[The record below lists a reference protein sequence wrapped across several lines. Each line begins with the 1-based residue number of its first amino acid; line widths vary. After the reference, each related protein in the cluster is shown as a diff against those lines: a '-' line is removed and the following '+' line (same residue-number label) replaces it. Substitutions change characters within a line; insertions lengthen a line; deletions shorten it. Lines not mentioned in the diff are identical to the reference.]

1 MNLRTRPV
9 DLFVDRE
16 ELLSVLQRNL
26 RDVSHEA
33 RFSWLY
39 LDNPAGP
46 AHSWF
51 LCDEH
56 GAAVGIASLVRRM
69 TWIGENSA
77 ACGQVADFGVDPPF
91 RSLGPAIKLQR
102 CTFEPV
108 LQGELAF
115 CYDCPPHDL
124 GMAMFERLGVKE
136 TCRMQGYVKLLRADR
151 QLERLLGNSAGR
163 MASAIT
169 NPLLRMRSSGSTVS
183 DKLDFTSY
191 TDEFTDEFSLLD
203 LALRTS
209 DTIRNRRSCEDLNW
223 RFRHNPSQR
232 FEILTAREQGELLG
246 YLIYAVL
253 EEDAYIFDLFG
264 RRLSEIGPGLLNALT
279 AILQQRSIQTLRAQ
293 LPEGS
298 PSVPI
303 FVKAGFS
310 LRSKGARIVAFGGAM
325 APALHDAQ
333 WQFQQADVMA

>member
-1 MNLRTRPV
+1 MNLRTRAV
-9 DLFVDRE
+9 DLVVDRD
-16 ELLSVLQRNL
+16 ELLNVLQRNL

-51 LCDEH
+51 LCGEQ
-56 GAAVGIASLVRRM
+56 GNAVGVASLVRRTAWM
-69 TWIGENSA
+69 GESSA
-77 ACGQVADFGVDPPF
+77 ACGQVADFAVDTPF
-91 RSLGPAIKLQR
+91 RSLGPAMKLQR

-108 LQGELAF
+108 LQGEMAF

-136 TCRMQGYVKLLRADR
+136 TCRMQVYVKLLRADR
-151 QLERLLGNSAGR
+151 QLERLLGNSAGK

-169 NPLLRMRSSGSTVS
+169 NPLLRMRASRSKLS
-183 DKLDFTSY
+183 DKLDFSSSKA
-191 TDEFTDEFSLLD
+191 EFSDEFSTLD
-203 LALRTS
+203 LALRS
-209 DTIRNRRSCEDLNW
+209 SYTIRSRRSAEDLNW
-223 RFRHNPSQR
+223 RFRDNPLQR
-232 FEILTAREQGELLG
+232 FEVLTAREHGELLG
-246 YLIYAVL
+246 YLIYSVL

-264 RRLSEIGPGLLNALT
+264 RKLSEVGPELLHALT
-279 AILQQRSIQTLRAQ
+279 AILQDRSIQSIRAQ

-298 PSVPI
+298 ASVPV
-303 FVKAGFS
+303 FVNAGFS
-310 LRSKGARIVAFGGAM
+310 LRGNAARIVAFGGSRGQ
-325 APALHDAQ
+325 ALHDAQ